1 MFENNGLQH
10 RVKVQDEALSVTEV
24 FAFLQE
30 GNVGAID
37 IFVGTTRRF
46 TDGKETVRLEYDTY
60 PEMAVAELTRIGCEA
75 LERWPLERVVLIHRS
90 GVVACGEASVIVGA
104 SAPHRSAAFEACRFL
119 IDTLKERAP
128 IWKKEHFADG
138 SREWV
143 EEGSVVKSQQED

>member
-1 MFENNGLQH
+1 MIENKGSQDWI
-10 RVKVQDEALSVTEV
+10 KVQAEPLSVMD
-24 FAFLQE
+24 ALGFLGE
-30 GNVGAID
+30 GNVGGID

-60 PEMAVAELTRIGCEA
+60 PEMAVAELTRIGSEA

-104 SAPHRSAAFEACRFL
+104 SAAHRSAAFEACRFL

-138 SREWV
+138 SMEWV